1 MCINICIARE
11 PPLKNMPR
19 CLAPHFVDKYIKSVG
34 TKSGA
39 LTHVRTRHSRKLTAM
54 CRSYGDTLAPPGHP
68 RLVGLL
74 IYNPRCC
81 ARVFRGRG
89 MSGAEICFRFC
100 QHPPLSVCEF
110 VRVLHRRQ
118 GSRATAFVVA
128 SVSCCAID
136 LRRAALDVSCC
147 TTRCFRN
154 AMRRHRRRE
163 SIPQL
168 PVMRKTEYKEQKRCG
183 TWKKARIET
192 EGVLGKETQ

>member
-11 PPLKNMPR
+11 PHLKNMPC

-39 LTHVRTRHSRKLTAM
+39 LTHVRTRHSRKRTVM
-54 CRSYGDTLAPPGHP
+54 CRSYGDTRAPPRHP

-74 IYNPRCC
+74 IY
-81 ARVFRGRG
+81 
-89 MSGAEICFRFC
+89 
-100 QHPPLSVCEF
+100 
-110 VRVLHRRQ
+110 RRQ

-168 PVMRKTEYKEQKRCG
+168 PVMRKTEYKEEKRCG
-183 TWKKARIET
+183 T
-192 EGVLGKETQ
+192 